1 MNLDKKQIKEIGIN
15 QTLLLTILKKKS
27 KSIGEFF
34 PYAKEN
40 LMIESEMKRGKLNSC
55 LQKLKNAGYIET
67 KLIGAPPI
75 TNFKIL
81 K

>member
-1 MNLDKKQIKEIGIN
+1 MKLNNELVKEIGIYP
-15 QTLLLTILKKKS
+15 TVLLSLLKKQS

-34 PYAKEN
+34 PYAKEKII
-40 LMIESEMKRGKLNSC
+40 LESDMKRGKLNSS

-75 TNFKIL
+75 THFKIL